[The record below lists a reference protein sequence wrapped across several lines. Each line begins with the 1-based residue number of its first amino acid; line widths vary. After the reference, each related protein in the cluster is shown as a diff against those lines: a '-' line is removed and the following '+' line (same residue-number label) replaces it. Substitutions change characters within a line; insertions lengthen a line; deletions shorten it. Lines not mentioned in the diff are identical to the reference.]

1 MQIGNEKGKTE
12 MKVMISQPMRGKTHE
27 EILEKRDAV
36 TARLKL
42 MGCEVV
48 NTLFS
53 NPQIDVDVVNAKDDN
68 DAKSLPLAHLARS
81 LRFMSRCDAVY
92 FCKGWQDARGCRI
105 EHDAAVAYGLQVIE
119 EE

>member
-1 MQIGNEKGKTE
+1 
-12 MKVMISQPMRGKTHE
+12 MKVMISQPMQGKTAQ

-53 NPQIDVDVVNAKDDN
+53 NPQIDVDMVNTKDDN
-68 DAKSLPLAHLARS
+68 DAKSFSLAHLARS

-119 EE
+119 ED

>member
-1 MQIGNEKGKTE
+1 MKIMIIQPMQGKTA
-12 MKVMISQPMRGKTHE
+12 Q
-27 EILEKRDAV
+27 EILEKRDA
-36 TARLKL
+36 AAAHLEL
-42 MGCEVV
+42 MGYEVV
-48 NTLFS
+48 NTLFT
-53 NPQIDVDVVNAKDDN
+53 NTQIDVDVVNTKDDN

-105 EHDAAVAYGLQVIE
+105 EHDAAEAYGLQVIE